1 MKQNYELMLVLN
13 PALGKDENSVA
24 RERIQEVITKDS
36 GEITTDEEWGTRRLA
51 YPIKKGGQTY
61 LEGSYHLTRFKA
73 EKTIVKNL
81 EEYLRL
87 SENVLRHLLVK
98 NAAPKAE
105 AAKVEVPEAEAAES
119 EVTEK
124 SKNKE

>member
-13 PALGKDENSVA
+13 PALGQDENSVA

-87 SENVLRHLLVK
+87 SEHVLRHLLVK
-98 NAAPKAE
+98 NAAPKEE
-105 AAKVEVPEAEAAES
+105 APKEEAPKS
-119 EVTEK
+119 EGTEK
-124 SKNKE
+124 SKSKE